1 MTATS
6 SEKRTLLNLTP
17 LLPHNKQPIV
27 IAETNHLVSVTA
39 LRHPFRIERISVEL
53 PTGGSVADMIRAVG
67 LSPKIPSRVLLSDH
81 IILAED
87 YARVFPKPG
96 QTLAIRVIPE
106 GGGNSKDSEILTIA
120 VAAVAIAAGALI
132 GNPQLGLLATQTSL
146 FAPATTASAGGL
158 LAANTLAGALALA
171 GIQGA
176 ISTSINFLGGLAVNA
191 LVPPPT
197 TPAVRLS
204 STPQSYTVSGTA
216 NSAAPFSPIPKI
228 YGARRIFPQYAASPY
243 TEVCGEDQYLR
254 MLFLLGYG
262 PLDISEIN
270 IADTAIEDYKDIE
283 WELRAGFTDDAPSRL
298 YPGSVA
304 EQDFTIVLSTTE
316 LDKAPSLSGW
326 MTQTSGPL
334 ADELSVDVTFPG
346 GLNAF
351 NSKGAPI
358 PIQCTWQIQWAP
370 AGTQNWTSEP
380 DIVIKSGGVG
390 AVRRGHVWRVPR
402 GQYDVQMQLVHFAL
416 YEGDWSTNYT
426 ADGQWTALRTIRAQA
441 PYTMAGLA
449 TLALRIRASRQLNGV
464 ISNLNCVASSILPD
478 LASHGGAML
487 QRGTLF
493 QRVHGDKANEPALHL
508 DLDVVEREPD
518 HVDVVRGM
526 HFGDF
531 FSPSVRF
538 FENRSIAGELEVLVG
553 GHYQV
558 NGRLRDVAGL
568 SVLQPH
574 LQVIAGRAGDYHELA
589 DLGLFDM
596 RAAIR
601 RPGEDP
607 CVFLDSEPGLGRF
620 DLEFLVRR
628 RPLACAAR
636 APFDPRPHGR
646 MRRWSGRGP
655 FARHDAHRARRQRRS
670 LDGRAGAD
678 RRLTESARGLW
689 IRQWQRER

>member
-1 MTATS
+1 M
-6 SEKRTLLNLTP
+6 LNSIEHP
-17 LLPHNKQPIV
+17 F
-27 IAETNHLVSVTA
+27 HLVQASALESALGQSVRVTA
-39 LRHPFRIERISVEL
+39 LCHPFRAERLFVNV
-53 PTGGSVADMIRAVG
+53 PVGGSVADVMRALG
-67 LSPKIPSRVLLSDH
+67 LDPAIP
-81 IILAED
+81 
-87 YARVFPKPG
+87 ARVFLGDSIVSPGEREHIYPKPG
-96 QTLAIRVIPE
+96 ETLVIRVVPA
-106 GGGNSKDSEILTIA
+106 GGAGNTKDQELLTVAIA
-120 VAAVAIAAGALI
+120 VVAAVATYGASTAASVATGISSSATASGAAAAGGATAASLPASTQLLLALGAGLSAAFSQGIQILLKSALI
-132 GNPQLGLLATQTSL
+132 
-146 FAPATTASAGGL
+146 
-158 LAANTLAGALALA
+158 
-171 GIQGA
+171 
-176 ISTSINFLGGLAVNA
+176 
-191 LVPPPT
+191 PT
-197 TPAVRLS
+197 PSTPAVRLN

-254 MLFLLGYG
+254 MLFLLRYG

-304 EQDFTIVLSTTE
+304 EQDFSIALSTTE

-351 NSKGAPI
+351 NSKGAPN

-370 AGTQNWTSEP
+370 AGTQSWTSEP

-568 SVLQPH
+568 SIFQPH